1 MEKIINE
8 IVGIKKADLQNQH
21 LLDLEKQGN
30 EIYEK
35 DPRRYDAAK
44 KTQDIMFAFI
54 RAYQD
59 ILPEMNKHKLEID
72 KAYKEKDVEKFEEH
86 LKEFRQIVVSVM
98 DLKAKL
104 KSRRKMRR
112 FKIQTPLFEETLRKI
127 QFLEDTVESG
137 EKWLKRQRM
146 SPARQDAAE
155 KARERMQRLWGAS

>member
-1 MEKIINE
+1 MERIIQE
-8 IVGIKKADLQNQH
+8 IMKSSELENPH

-35 DPRRYDAAK
+35 DLRRYDAAK
-44 KTQDIMFAFI
+44 KTQDALYTFI
-54 RAYQD
+54 RAYQE
-59 ILPEMNKHKLEID
+59 ILPELNKHKKEID
-72 KAYKEKDVEKFEEH
+72 EAYKAKDLEKFEEH
-86 LKEFRQIVVSVM
+86 LREFRHIAFGIR

-112 FKIQTPLFEETLRKI
+112 FKIQTPLFEETLNKI
-127 QFLEDTVESG
+127 NFLENTIEGG

-155 KARERMQRLWGAS
+155 KARIRMQQMWGNG